1 MAFISHLKD
10 GDISRNVGP
19 DFFFKCGPLFS
30 APTLTCVVFLYNVL
44 LKIITS
50 IRCLFTLF
58 LDPSQFLLDNEICQ
72 IPNLGMG

>member
-10 GDISRNVGP
+10 GDISRNIGP

-44 LKIITS
+44 LK
-50 IRCLFTLF
+50 
-58 LDPSQFLLDNEICQ
+58 NN
-72 IPNLGMG
+72 NLNPLSLYFVS